1 MDMLM
6 HTGPVMVEFAL
17 LVQVPTSSA
26 GRAAVWACAPRMA
39 APESSSAAIRDNM
52 VRVVW
57 CGCVNE
63 CGWSVVCESER
74 GCARAGGWC
83 EEDGGGC

>member
-1 MDMLM
+1 MDMWM

-52 VRVVW
+52 VGVVW
-57 CGCVNE
+57 CG
-63 CGWSVVCESER
+63 VVWVRER
-74 GCARAGGWC
+74 VWMVGGVRKRAWVREGRRLV
-83 EEDGGGC
+83 

>member
-1 MDMLM
+1 MDMWM

-52 VRVVW
+52 VGVVW
-57 CGCVNE
+57 VR
-63 CGWSVVCESER
+63 ER
-74 GCARAGGWC
+74 VWMVGGVRKRAWVREGRRLV
-83 EEDGGGC
+83 

>member
-1 MDMLM
+1 MDLWM

-57 CGCVNE
+57 VR
-63 CGWSVVCESER
+63 ER
-74 GCARAGGWC
+74 VWMVGGVRKRAWVREGRRLV
-83 EEDGGGC
+83 

>member
-1 MDMLM
+1 MDLWM

-26 GRAAVWACAPRMA
+26 GRAAVWACVPRMA

-57 CGCVNE
+57 VR
-63 CGWSVVCESER
+63 ER
-74 GCARAGGWC
+74 VWMVGGARKRAWVREGRRLV
-83 EEDGGGC
+83 